1 MAQRP
6 VLRRHAPSTTILQAL
21 AGRPR
26 PGVRPVPADHNPS
39 YLVVTKRLILS
50 TDVAGVNIK
59 TMGSR
64 TSYHHGDLRNALID
78 AAARLAERGGPDAVT
93 IRAAAREVGVTPTAA
108 YRHFTG
114 HQSLLEAVRSA
125 TLARM
130 CAAMRKRLAS
140 LPDQPDPVEAAFA
153 RLQALGQGY
162 VDYALAEPG
171 LFRTAFYDGA
181 PVSELI
187 DPANQN
193 DPNNQNDPDNPHRML
208 VELIDELVRLGVL
221 PAEQRLDAE
230 MGAWSIAH
238 GLAMLLIDGPP
249 AAIPAAERA
258 TVVENTLTTF
268 THTFWKTGSHIESST
283 PPAPRSTVR

>member
-1 MAQRP
+1 VR
-6 VLRRHAPSTTILQAL
+6 LTTTL
-21 AGRPR
+21 
-26 PGVRPVPADHNPS
+26 S
-39 YLVVTKRLILS
+39 YLVVTKRPIRVLS

-64 TSYHHGDLRNALID
+64 TSYHHGDLRNALIN

-114 HQSLLEAVRSA
+114 HQSLLEAARSA

-153 RLQALGQGY
+153 KLQALGQGY
-162 VDYALAEPG
+162 VDFALAEPG

-193 DPNNQNDPDNPHRML
+193 DPDNPHMML

-221 PAEQRLDAE
+221 PGEQRLDAE

-238 GLAMLLIDGPP
+238 GLAMLLINGPP

-268 THTFWKTGSHIESST
+268 THTLWKTGSRPSSSSAT
-283 PPAPRSTVR
+283 KL